1 MNVRLRLALFTVG
14 LAALTVFA
22 VSCAIN
28 PATGR
33 REFSLV
39 SADQELAIGKEGY
52 TAIVAEYG
60 LYDDRK
66 LAAYVDSVGQ
76 GLAKVSQLPNL
87 QWHFTVLDDPV
98 VNAFAMPGGYIYVTR
113 GILSHL
119 ESEAQLAGVLG
130 HEIGHVTA
138 RHTAQRM
145 TYQQLAGLGLGLASA
160 FSEGFRR
167 YSGAAE
173 QALGLVFLKYGRDD
187 ETQADELGVGY
198 ATNGGWDSRE
208 VPATYAML
216 KRVGER
222 AGQRLPVFLS
232 THPDPGDREN
242 RTRTLAQAATAG
254 KAGLQIRGR
263 DYLKR
268 IDGIV
273 YGDDPRQGYFEN
285 GRYYQPQ
292 MNFEMVMPS
301 GWATQNGK
309 SALVAQADEQ
319 RAGMQ
324 LTLATAGADVTPEA
338 YVAQL
343 KATGK
348 VTDAQGQRE
357 TIGGWSA
364 WVGRVG
370 VTNAQGQAGTL
381 VLATLRQAPDRLFQ
395 IVGSSQKPG
404 DADEAAILAAVRSL
418 RPLSDP
424 KRANPSPA
432 HLRVKAAT
440 ASGEFSAVIPKL
452 GTSSLDVDELSL
464 INGVEADEDIRS
476 GQLLKTVEPA
486 RLR

>member
-1 MNVRLRLALFTVG
+1 MNMKLRLALFTVG
-14 LAALTVFA
+14 LAVLTALA
-22 VSCAIN
+22 VSCAMN

-39 SADQELAIGKEGY
+39 SADQELAIGKDGY
-52 TAIVAEYG
+52 TAIVSEYG
-60 LYDDRK
+60 LYDDPK

-113 GILSHL
+113 GILANLSN
-119 ESEAQLAGVLG
+119 EAQLAGVLG

-160 FSEGFRR
+160 YSQGFRR
-167 YSGAAE
+167 YSAAAE

-198 ATNGGWDSRE
+198 ATNAGWDSRE
-208 VPATYAML
+208 VPGTYTML
-216 KRVGER
+216 KRVGDR

-242 RTRTLAQAATAG
+242 HTRTLSQQAVAG
-254 KAGLQIRGR
+254 KTGLQIRER
-263 DYLKR
+263 DYLR
-268 IDGIV
+268 RVDGIV
-273 YGDDPRQGYFEN
+273 YGDDPRQGYFES
-285 GRYYQPQ
+285 GHYYQPQ
-292 MNFEMVMPS
+292 MGFEMTMPA

-309 SALVAQADEQ
+309 SALVAQADQQ

-324 LTLATAGADVTPEA
+324 LTLAGVGADVTPDQ

-343 KATGK
+343 RAAGK
-348 VTDAQGQRE
+348 VQDAQGQRE
-357 TIGGWSA
+357 TIGGWPA
-364 WVGRVG
+364 WVGRVS
-370 VTNAQGQAGTL
+370 VANAQGQVGTL
-381 VLATLRQAPDRLFQ
+381 VLVMIRQAPDRLFQ
-395 IVGSSQKPG
+395 VVGSSQKPG
-404 DADEAAILAAVRSL
+404 DADEAAILAAVRSV
-418 RPLSDP
+418 RPLADP
-424 KRANPSPA
+424 RRANPVPA
-432 HLRVKAAT
+432 HLRVKPAP
-440 ASGEFSAVIPKL
+440 ASGTFESVIPKL
-452 GTSSLDVDELSL
+452 GASSLDAEALSI
-464 INGVEADEDIRS
+464 INALQPEEDVRS

-486 RLR
+486 KLR